1 MFNKIRNL
9 ILSPFLTVFLGLVL
23 LAPLFGGPQGSPEGP
38 AAREAKVDAL
48 FAKWNNLS
56 SPGAAV
62 AVVKD
67 GMVVYRKGFGCA
79 QLEYGVPI
87 TPSTVF
93 HVASVS
99 KQFAAMAITMLEEEG
114 KLSANDDIRKY
125 LPEMADFGK
134 TITIRHLLNH
144 TSGLRDQWDLLILSG
159 WRMDDVITQ
168 EHILD
173 RLRRQRELNF
183 PPGERYLYSNS
194 GFTLL
199 AEITARVGGKPFT
212 QWTRENIFEPLGM
225 TSTRFHMDHE
235 EIVGNRAYSYQTDQT
250 KGYKNAVL
258 SYANAGATS
267 LFTTVEDMADWMR
280 NFDEKRVGGEAVL
293 ARMVTKGV
301 LNNGT
306 EIDYARGIAIREYKG
321 LKTIGHGGA
330 DAGFRSDVLYF
341 PGERFGVVVL
351 SNLDSFNP
359 GALSRQIADI
369 YLAGRLKEPPTP
381 AAPEVKGPSGKA
393 AKAKLPSVA
402 ALAEFAGNYW
412 FETDQF
418 LRNLVLDKGR
428 LMYVRSADNSSELVP
443 VSLTEFKMKD
453 VPNDVRVVFSDKKG
467 NRYETVTV
475 TVDQGTPA
483 VGKWMEPYAPAGEA
497 LNEFAGSYVSDELDV
512 RYDIKVD
519 SGRASRRSRPSRRH
533 GVRPPEK
540 GLFCRR
546 GLREDLVRR
555 NDAGAITGFE
565 ISTGRVL
572 ALKFRKLPS

>member
-1 MFNKIRNL
+1 
-9 ILSPFLTVFLGLVL
+9 
-23 LAPLFGGPQGSPEGP
+23 
-38 AAREAKVDAL
+38 
-48 FAKWNNLS
+48 
-56 SPGAAV
+56 
-62 AVVKD
+62 
-67 GMVVYRKGFGCA
+67 MV
-79 QLEYGVPI
+79 P
-87 TPSTVF
+87 
-93 HVASVS
+93 
-99 KQFAAMAITMLEEEG
+99 
-114 KLSANDDIRKY
+114 
-125 LPEMADFGK
+125 
-134 TITIRHLLNH
+134 
-144 TSGLRDQWDLLILSG
+144 SGLRDRWDLLILSG

-194 GFTLL
+194 GIH
-199 AEITARVGGKPFT
+199 ASWPRSRPGWAASPCSMDARS
-212 QWTRENIFEPLGM
+212 ISLEPLGVA
-225 TSTRFHMDHE
+225 STRFHMDHE

-301 LNNGT
+301 LNDGT

-330 DAGFRSDVLYF
+330 DAGFRTTCFIS
-341 PGERFGVVVL
+341 PGGEVRGRRPFQSGFLQSRGRCPGRSPISISPAGSRSRRPRPRPRF
-351 SNLDSFNP
+351 
-359 GALSRQIADI
+359 
-369 YLAGRLKEPPTP
+369 
-381 AAPEVKGPSGKA
+381 KGPSGKA
-393 AKAKLPSVA
+393 AKAKLPVA
-402 ALAEFAGNYW
+402 ARSAEFAGNYW

-475 TVDQGTPA
+475 TVDQGTSRGREMDGA
-483 VGKWMEPYAPAGEA
+483 
-497 LNEFAGSYVSDELDV
+497 FAG
-512 RYDIKVD
+512 
-519 SGRASRRSRPSRRH
+519 GRKP
-533 GVRPPEK
+533 
-540 GLFCRR
+540 
-546 GLREDLVRR
+546 
-555 NDAGAITGFE
+555 
-565 ISTGRVL
+565 
-572 ALKFRKLPS
+572 

>member
-1 MFNKIRNL
+1 MLF
-9 ILSPFLTVFLGLVL
+9 VFTALVL
-23 LAPLFGGPQGSPEGP
+23 IGSLAGAPQASPGDAKSTE
-38 AAREAKVDAL
+38 ARVDTL

-99 KQFAAMAITMLEEEG
+99 KQFTAMAITMLEEEG
-114 KLSANDDIRKY
+114 KLSASDDIRKY

-144 TSGLRDQWDLLILSG
+144 TSGLRDQWELLILSG

-168 EHILD
+168 EHIMD

-183 PPGERYLYSNS
+183 PPGERYLYCNS

-212 QWTRENIFEPLGM
+212 QWTREKIFEPLGM

-235 EIVGNRAYSYQTDQT
+235 EIVANRAYSYQGDPAT
-250 KGYKNAVL
+250 GYKNAVL

-280 NFDEKRVGGEAVL
+280 NFDEKRVGGAAVL
-293 ARMVTKGV
+293 ARMLTRGV
-301 LNNGT
+301 LNDGT
-306 EIDYARGIAIREYKG
+306 EIDYARGISTGEYKG
-321 LKTIGHGGA
+321 LKTFGHGGA
-330 DAGFRSDVLYF
+330 DAGFRSDVLFF
-341 PGERFGVVVL
+341 PGEKFGVVVL

-359 GALSRQIADI
+359 GALARQIADI
-369 YLAGRLKEPPTP
+369 YLAGRLKEPEAAAP
-381 AAPEVKGPSGKA
+381 AGAKAPSVPEVKGPSGKT
-393 AKAKLPSVA
+393 AKTKFPSAA
-402 ALAEFAGNYW
+402 ALAEFVGSYW

-418 LRNLVLDKGR
+418 LRKVVLDKGR
-428 LMYVRSADNSSELVP
+428 LTYVRSANNSSELVP
-443 VSLTEFKMKD
+443 VSPTEFKMKD
-453 VPNDVRVVFSDKKG
+453 AEVRVVFSDKKG

-475 TVDQGTPA
+475 TVDQGKPL
-483 VGKWMEPYAPAGEA
+483 VGKWMEPFTPAEGSLKEY
-497 LNEFAGSYVSDELDV
+497 AGSYVSDELDT
-512 RYDIKVD
+512 RYDLQEK
-519 SGRASRRSRPSRRH
+519 SGTLHVQAGRL
-533 GVRPPEK
+533 GDM
-540 GLFCRR
+540 GLDPQKKDFFLV
-546 GLREDLVRR
+546 GDLGKIQFRR
-555 NDAGAITGFE
+555 NGDGAITGFD

-572 ALKFRKLPS
+572 KLKFRKV